1 MKRFIYMAKG
11 LAALALIVLFSQ
23 CAGNTNSST
32 INGEKVASVASG
44 EFTMAYVDV
53 DSLLAKYNFCIDLN
67 EAMMK
72 KEENVRLTLNQKAA
86 ALEKEQQ
93 EFQKKYENN
102 AFISQD
108 RAQQEYNRLMKAQQ
122 DLQALSNKLTNE
134 LATENN
140 QNSLQLR
147 DSISVFLKEFNKNKK
162 YNVILSNTG
171 LDNILYADEAMN
183 ITDEVVAGLN
193 ARYVSEKK
201 K

>member
-1 MKRFIYMAKG
+1 
-11 LAALALIVLFSQ
+11 
-23 CAGNTNSST
+23 
-32 INGEKVASVASG
+32 
-44 EFTMAYVDV
+44 
-53 DSLLAKYNFCIDLN
+53 
-67 EAMMK
+67 MMK

-122 DLQALSNKLTNE
+122 DLQTLSNKLTNE

>member
-1 MKRFIYMAKG
+1 
-11 LAALALIVLFSQ
+11 
-23 CAGNTNSST
+23 
-32 INGEKVASVASG
+32 
-44 EFTMAYVDV
+44 MAYVDV

-122 DLQALSNKLTNE
+122 DLQTLSNKLTNE

-171 LDNILYADEAMN
+171 LDNILCADEAMN

>member
-1 MKRFIYMAKG
+1 
-11 LAALALIVLFSQ
+11 
-23 CAGNTNSST
+23 
-32 INGEKVASVASG
+32 
-44 EFTMAYVDV
+44 
-53 DSLLAKYNFCIDLN
+53 
-67 EAMMK
+67 MMK

-134 LATENN
+134 LATESN

>member
-1 MKRFIYMAKG
+1 
-11 LAALALIVLFSQ
+11 
-23 CAGNTNSST
+23 
-32 INGEKVASVASG
+32 
-44 EFTMAYVDV
+44 MAYVDV

-122 DLQALSNKLTNE
+122 DLQTLSNKLTNE